1 MDGQIVNLTRYDYN
15 GAGQEP
21 AVTTETA
28 LDSDLKKMKGSAAG
42 KSGSGGQGVTAAA
55 SLTGWCNR
63 PRDGGPQHAAVKTAT
78 QVVTDTVTP
87 PLHRHLHRRR
97 FLRQLGTAKWQ

>member
-1 MDGQIVNLTRYDYN
+1 MDGQIVNLPRYDYN

-55 SLTGWCNR
+55 SLTGDGVTV
-63 PRDGGPQHAAVKTAT
+63 PVDGGPQHAAG
-78 QVVTDTVTP
+78 QDSYP
-87 PLHRHLHRRR
+87 GCH
-97 FLRQLGTAKWQ
+97 